1 MVAEGESVR
10 ERGAGSWGFLDVNY
24 YIKIYS
30 MDEKVLVYSPGSY
43 IQYQVINHNGKESLK
58 KNVCYVYD

>member
-1 MVAEGESVR
+1 MVAEGERVR
-10 ERGAGSWGFLDVNY
+10 EGGAGSWGFLDVNY

-30 MDEKVLVYSPGSY
+30 MDEKVLVYSTGSY

-58 KNVCYVYD
+58 KNMCYVYN